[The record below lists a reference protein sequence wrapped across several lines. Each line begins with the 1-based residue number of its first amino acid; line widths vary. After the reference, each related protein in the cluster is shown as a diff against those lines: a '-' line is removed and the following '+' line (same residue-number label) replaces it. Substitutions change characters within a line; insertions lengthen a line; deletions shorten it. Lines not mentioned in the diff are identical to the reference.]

1 MVSEDIYEPLLGML
15 FVAGCV
21 AVAGFTVLR
30 LVRGGSAGRN
40 LVSIMGFY
48 ALCFVPIFVV
58 FVLIES
64 FDMRLLWGFAGG
76 SLVGGVGL
84 GSIVGGFC
92 LALMKLGWF
101 RRQREV
107 VEEKEVS
114 EEGRVAPTTPEETP
128 EASPEYGSFAGAHQA
143 EKTRPE
149 RAQERARRRQERA
162 RENRDKDT
170 EQLAREAEERLARIE
185 RHRIKAERAA
195 EERSK
200 AREKERLAREKER
213 LARLER
219 NRIKAEREEEER
231 RKHVESLLSREA
243 VRDHVNY
250 MSGLEFEKFMADVLR
265 QKGYVVEETKASGD
279 QGVDLLLPNYDGKR
293 VAVQLKRYTGAVGN
307 SAIQQTFAGMA
318 HYHAEEG
325 WVITTGTFTKSAR
338 QIARSTR
345 VRLID
350 GKELADWLVDLKD

>member
-114 EEGRVAPTTPEETP
+114 EEGRVAPPASEEAP

-185 RHRIKAERAA
+185 R
-195 EERSK
+195 
-200 AREKERLAREKER
+200 
-213 LARLER
+213 
-219 NRIKAEREEEER
+219 NRIEAEREEEER
-231 RKHVESLLSREA
+231 RKHIESLLSREA
-243 VRDHVNY
+243 VRDDINY
-250 MSGLEFEKFMADVLR
+250 MTGLEFEKFMADVLR
-265 QKGYVVEETKASGD
+265 QKGYLVEETKASGD